1 MENFL
6 NDSIT
11 VSTQALEAMR
21 NYSSVP
27 KYIVKDSDDFLKLY
41 NSQKKWTPKQ
51 WCKEIL

>member
-41 NSQKKWTPKQ
+41 NSQKKMNSKTMM
-51 WCKEIL
+51 